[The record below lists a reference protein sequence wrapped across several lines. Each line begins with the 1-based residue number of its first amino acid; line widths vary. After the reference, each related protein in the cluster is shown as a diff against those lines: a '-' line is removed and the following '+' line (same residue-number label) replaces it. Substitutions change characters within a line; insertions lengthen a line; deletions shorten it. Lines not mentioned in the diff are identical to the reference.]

1 MSDVDFVVECRSREG
16 EWIELEFCDLYEDAL
31 DFALKTQ
38 TENGDESRIIKYTS
52 LSEESRHH
60 KTKIVAVF
68 KPMPK
73 YEVQKKRSSNIKKRM
88 LDRAFRIDSSDLQS
102 ELLLAVRTI
111 EELEA
116 EIERLQQE
124 AAKAKGEE

>member
-1 MSDVDFVVECRSREG
+1 MAMGDVVFVVECRCRKG
-16 EWIELEFCDLYEDAL
+16 EWVEQEFFDLYEDAL
-31 DFALKTQ
+31 DFAIAMQ
-38 TENGDESRIIKYTS
+38 TENGWENRIIK
-52 LSEESRHH
+52 HVNH

-73 YEVQKKRSSNIKKRM
+73 YELQKKRSSNIKKRM
-88 LDRAFRIDSSDLQS
+88 LDRALRIDSSDLQS
-102 ELLLAVRTI
+102 ELLIAVRTI

-116 EIERLQQE
+116 EIGRLQQE